1 MISLKNLVLND
12 KRYSRIYRYLFK
24 YKFWIKLS
32 ITFTILNTLIQ
43 LPFPIIT
50 KIVIDRII
58 LQRQEHLFFAAI
70 LCVLL
75 IIPFMVLMP
84 YLKQFYLFK
93 LTYKTG
99 IMLRKALCEHFLH
112 LELSLFQKN
121 GPGYFSAR
129 VFSDVDSLV
138 RSIYQVLFP
147 ILQNIFL
154 FFAGLLLMFYINWRL
169 AAIPCLFFPVYGYL
183 NYRLGIKLKQ
193 ENEILAEKKATTFDF
208 FTDMF
213 QTVENSRYH
222 VLDTVQLQSF
232 FRYDAG
238 ILRQSLKVFF
248 RQVNLVTLNNLMM
261 ILTPA
266 LVLIFG
272 VPMIIDK
279 TMTLGE
285 YVAFT
290 TFMTY
295 MLGPVKF
302 FFSSNITFQEFRV
315 ALQRISDAFEWPVAY
330 EYLSGRRGTLAE
342 DLKQKDITFDGIDF
356 SYDKKKDVL
365 KNISLTIREGERV
378 AIMGRSGCG
387 KTTLIK
393 LIMGLYMPDKGEL
406 RIGGKLFTEID
417 IIHLRKQIAFV
428 EQEPVLF
435 KGTIEGNIVLNSDK
449 NHGTKIPVAEAAKLA
464 NAHEFIMDMEK
475 GYQTDIK
482 RLGNNLSVGQKQRIA
497 LSRFFYRGAG
507 ILILDEP
514 TSAIDQQSAVLIR
527 EALKN
532 VPPDKTIIIITH
544 DPLIAEFSDR
554 IIVIEDGEI
563 IEDGTA
569 NSILEN
575 KKYITIKEKGVEA

>member
-1 MISLKNLVLND
+1 MINLKNLVLKD
-12 KRYSRIYRYLFK
+12 KRYSRIYKYLFK

-32 ITFTILNTLIQ
+32 IAFTILNTLIQ

-58 LQRQEHLFFAAI
+58 LQQQEHLFFAAI
-70 LCVLL
+70 LAVLL
-75 IIPFMVLMP
+75 IVPFMVLMP
-84 YLKQFYLFK
+84 YLKQFFLFK

-112 LELSLFQKN
+112 LELSLFQKK

-147 ILQNIFL
+147 ILQNVFL
-154 FFAGLLLMFYINWRL
+154 FFSGLVLMFYINWKL
-169 AAIPCLFFPVYGYL
+169 AVIPCLFFPVYGYL

-193 ENEILAEKKATTFDF
+193 ENEILAEKKAVTFDF

-222 VLDTVQLQSF
+222 VLENIQLQSF
-232 FRYDAG
+232 FRYDSG

-248 RQVNLVTLNNLMM
+248 RQVNLETLNNLMM

-272 VPMIIDK
+272 VPMILNK

-285 YVAFT
+285 YVAFS

-315 ALQRISDAFEWPVAY
+315 ALQRVSDAFEWPVAH
-330 EYLSGRRGTLAE
+330 EYLPGSRGTTGT
-342 DLKQKDITFDGIDF
+342 DIKKNDIAFDGVSF

-365 KNISLTIREGERV
+365 RNISLAIREGERV
-378 AIMGRSGCG
+378 AVMGRSGCG

-393 LIMGLYMPDKGEL
+393 LIMGLYMPDEGEI
-406 RIGGKLFTEID
+406 RIDGKLFTEID
-417 IIHLRKQIAFV
+417 IIRLRKQIAFV
-428 EQEPVLF
+428 EQEPILF
-435 KGTIEGNIVLNSDK
+435 KGTIEENIILNSDK
-449 NHGTKIPVAEAAKLA
+449 NHGQTIPVAEAAQLA
-464 NAHEFIMDMEK
+464 NAHEFILDTEK
-475 GYQTDIK
+475 GYKTDIK

-497 LSRFFYRGAG
+497 LSRFFYKGAG

-532 VPPDKTIIIITH
+532 VPPDKTIIMVTH

-554 IIVIEDGEI
+554 IIVIENGEI

-569 NSILEN
+569 GSILEN
-575 KKYITIKEKGVEA
+575 KKYISIKKEGVET